1 MYNRFTLLP
10 PEIID
15 YIWFLVHKT
24 YTNNLKMTNAV
35 LIRHKRLLSSSS
47 FSFDRTIF
55 RIFPDGRLSSSPL
68 FKPVTFGKNLVDSVI
83 YDECY
88 RDAGYYYQTPMSN
101 WCHESGVRKIPE
113 RLTYYGRYGTGAKY
127 LRLWDDPSSKFVCS
141 LQSIQFCE
149 KKVLL
154 YEKLAE
160 CLELSVDELRKI
172 PKYKY
177 TKNTKIQI
185 IKHIMAL

>member
-1 MYNRFTLLP
+1 MYNLFTLLP
-10 PEIID
+10 TEIID

-35 LIRHKRLLSSSS
+35 LIRHERL
-47 FSFDRTIF
+47 RTTCTAK
-55 RIFPDGRLSSSPL
+55 
-68 FKPVTFGKNLVDSVI
+68 FKYAVPVNKSVI
-83 YDECY
+83 YGRNECY
-88 RDAGYYYQTPMSN
+88 RSPGYYYKTLMCGWSRTEGGFRRMQKSFT
-101 WCHESGVRKIPE
+101 
-113 RLTYYGRYGTGAKY
+113 RYGEYGYGTEY
-127 LRLWDDPSSKFVCS
+127 LRLWDDPSNKFVYS
-141 LQSIQFCE
+141 LQSIKFCK

-160 CLELSVDELRKI
+160 CLELSVDELSKI

-185 IKHIMAL
+185 FKHIMAL